1 VSSKAFWAQT
11 SEQRDKTFA
20 RLREE
25 DRVSWQRPVQ
35 DAVTPDPND
44 PGYWAVVKHAD
55 IVTVSRD
62 VKTYISGQ
70 GVMFDLLSPYAL
82 ELSQSFLA
90 LDAPRHDHLRRLVSS
105 AFTPRQIKRID
116 DQIAVAAK
124 EIVDS
129 FSHESGDIEFVERCA
144 KVLPTRMFGDMFGV
158 PEELREL
165 TRKSAGDAV
174 AWADPEALGDRSP
187 NEVQIEACTSLHG
200 VAKELIDARRATPT
214 DDLLSNLVQAE
225 IDGERLTDFE
235 IGSFFVLL
243 AVAGTDTTKHVSAF
257 TVKAM
262 TEFPDQRD
270 WLRAD
275 FDGRIKTSIEEFIR
289 YASPVMTF
297 RRTAVAET
305 ELGGKKIIPG
315 DKVVLFYPSGNY
327 DAEVFADPDRFDLS
341 RDPNPH
347 VGFGGGGP
355 HFCLGNQLAKSML
368 RSLFFELLTRI
379 PDFEAGEPELLV
391 SNFMRGVKRMKFHFT
406 PEK

>member
-1 VSSKAFWAQT
+1 MTTDVEFFPATAERKPQHSSIDVSSKAFWAQT

-25 DRVSWQRPVQ
+25 DQVSWQRPVQ

-70 GVMFDLLSPYAL
+70 GVMFDLLSPYVL

-105 AFTPRQIKRID
+105 AFTPRQVKRID

-144 KVLPTRMFGDMFGV
+144 KVLPTRMFGDIFGV

-165 TRKSAGDAV
+165 VRKSAGDAV

-187 NEVQIEACTSLHG
+187 NEVQIEACTKLLG
-200 VAKELIDARRATPT
+200 VA
-214 DDLLSNLVQAE
+214 
-225 IDGERLTDFE
+225 
-235 IGSFFVLL
+235 
-243 AVAGTDTTKHVSAF
+243 
-257 TVKAM
+257 
-262 TEFPDQRD
+262 
-270 WLRAD
+270 
-275 FDGRIKTSIEEFIR
+275 
-289 YASPVMTF
+289 
-297 RRTAVAET
+297 
-305 ELGGKKIIPG
+305 
-315 DKVVLFYPSGNY
+315 
-327 DAEVFADPDRFDLS
+327 
-341 RDPNPH
+341 
-347 VGFGGGGP
+347 
-355 HFCLGNQLAKSML
+355 
-368 RSLFFELLTRI
+368 
-379 PDFEAGEPELLV
+379 
-391 SNFMRGVKRMKFHFT
+391 
-406 PEK
+406 

>member
-1 VSSKAFWAQT
+1 
-11 SEQRDKTFA
+11 
-20 RLREE
+20 
-25 DRVSWQRPVQ
+25 
-35 DAVTPDPND
+35 
-44 PGYWAVVKHAD
+44 
-55 IVTVSRD
+55 
-62 VKTYISGQ
+62 
-70 GVMFDLLSPYAL
+70 M
-82 ELSQSFLA
+82 
-90 LDAPRHDHLRRLVSS
+90 
-105 AFTPRQIKRID
+105 
-116 DQIAVAAK
+116 
-124 EIVDS
+124 
-129 FSHESGDIEFVERCA
+129 
-144 KVLPTRMFGDMFGV
+144 
-158 PEELREL
+158 
-165 TRKSAGDAV
+165 
-174 AWADPEALGDRSP
+174 
-187 NEVQIEACTSLHG
+187 
-200 VAKELIDARRATPT
+200 
-214 DDLLSNLVQAE
+214 QAE

-257 TVKAM
+257 TVQAM

-289 YASPVMTF
+289 YASTVMTF

-315 DKVVLFYPSGNY
+315 DKVVMMYPSGNY